1 MKSLDGSVAQ
11 SILER
16 GRTQSNLEFLILN
29 NKEEFARLVVLLC
42 QQRSQQ
48 RRLILLG
55 RGEEREWGETK
66 E

>member
-1 MKSLDGSVAQ
+1 MKGLDGSVAQ

-29 NKEEFARLVVLLC
+29 NKEEFAGLVLLLC
-42 QQRSQQ
+42 QQHSQR

-55 RGEEREWGETK
+55 RREERERGETK